1 MPAVKRHSLQAF
13 GARRRSV
20 KPRGS
25 SGGRVRCANPNETTS
40 DASAASLPSASPSPG
55 SSLQDLTSEQ
65 PADVSSSLPEDY
77 EVVEELTAIERKIS
91 LLQESDPA
99 ADPTDAPAAPDG
111 APTEGYRLVA
121 LSAIETLVSALL
133 CPVCRGSDLQ
143 LSESGKGVQA
153 QFVVACPDC
162 GDVART
168 PHSSTIGH
176 SRQNELAARIS
187 LASRECGI
195 GYTKL
200 TNFFAGINAPSPM
213 HLRSYQDLGE
223 KVHDASVRAASNVMS
238 KAAEAVRETRE
249 SDSGDLM
256 DVCVTYDG
264 TWHKRGHTSH
274 FGVGVAIEL
283 ETGLVLDYSVQ
294 SNYCH
299 GCSLGP
305 AQGSDSH
312 EDWAKNHR
320 AVCQKNFAGSAN
332 AMELQAAGEIFRRS
346 VQLHNLQYVTV
357 LCDGD
362 SKAFNH
368 VAGLDLYD
376 KGMRKEDC
384 VNHVAKR
391 MYAGM
396 EALKKTKKGLG
407 GRGKLTN
414 LVMKKLTSYYA
425 SALKT
430 SAPDVPAMQKAVF
443 ASLLHSYSTDEEPR
457 HQACPHGEHSWSHF
471 NRQKA
476 LEAAGEP
483 TKPQPHRPAFSRD
496 IAKELVPLYN
506 RLSRRDLLER
516 CARMG
521 TQNNKESLNTLVW
534 RRCPKTD
541 FASRR
546 TVETA
551 VALAVLEFNLGPK
564 GFERALHEMGI
575 EPRSH
580 QVQHADKALQAKVS
594 KAKQKALN
602 SSKVAHKQ
610 RKLAA
615 IAKAQRDQAAEG
627 ETYSAGAF

>member
-1 MPAVKRHSLQAF
+1 
-13 GARRRSV
+13 
-20 KPRGS
+20 
-25 SGGRVRCANPNETTS
+25 
-40 DASAASLPSASPSPG
+40 
-55 SSLQDLTSEQ
+55 DLTSEQ

-133 CPVCRGSDLQ
+133 CPVCCGSDLQ

-153 QFVVACPDC
+153 QFVVVCPDC

-176 SRQNELAARIS
+176 SRQIELAARIS

-312 EDWAKNHR
+312 EDWAENHR

-332 AMELQAAGEIFRRS
+332 AMELQAADEIFRRS

-430 SAPDVPAMQKAVF
+430 SAPDVPAMHKAVF

-457 HQACPHGEHSWSHF
+457 HQACPHGEHSWCHF

-506 RLSRRDLLER
+506 RLSRQDLLER

-521 TQNNKESLNTLVW
+521 TQNNNESFNALVW

-575 EPRSH
+575 EPGSH
-580 QVQHADKALQAKVS
+580 QVQHADKALQVKVS

>member
-1 MPAVKRHSLQAF
+1 VPAVKRHSLQAF

-25 SGGRVRCANPNETTS
+25 SGGRVRCANPNGTTS

-99 ADPTDAPAAPDG
+99 ADPTDVPAAPDG

-121 LSAIETLVSALL
+121 VSAIETLVSALL
-133 CPVCRGSDLQ
+133 CPVCRGLDLQ
-143 LSESGKGVQA
+143 LSESGKGVQV
-153 QFVVACPDC
+153 QFVVVCPDC

-176 SRQNELAARIS
+176 SRQNELVARIS

-223 KVHDASVRAASNVMS
+223 KVHDASVRAASNVPY
-238 KAAEAVRETRE
+238 KLAAEAVRETRE

-274 FGVGVAIEL
+274 VGVGVAIEL

-294 SNYCH
+294 SHYCH

-312 EDWAKNHR
+312 EDWAENHR

-332 AMELQAAGEIFRRS
+332 AMELQAADEIFRRS

-362 SKAFNH
+362 SKAFNM
-368 VAGLDLYD
+368 L
-376 KGMRKEDC
+376 
-384 VNHVAKR
+384 
-391 MYAGM
+391 
-396 EALKKTKKGLG
+396 
-407 GRGKLTN
+407 
-414 LVMKKLTSYYA
+414 
-425 SALKT
+425 
-430 SAPDVPAMQKAVF
+430 
-443 ASLLHSYSTDEEPR
+443 
-457 HQACPHGEHSWSHF
+457 
-471 NRQKA
+471 
-476 LEAAGEP
+476 
-483 TKPQPHRPAFSRD
+483 
-496 IAKELVPLYN
+496 
-506 RLSRRDLLER
+506 RDLTF
-516 CARMG
+516 M
-521 TQNNKESLNTLVW
+521 T
-534 RRCPKTD
+534 
-541 FASRR
+541 
-546 TVETA
+546 
-551 VALAVLEFNLGPK
+551 
-564 GFERALHEMGI
+564 RA
-575 EPRSH
+575 
-580 QVQHADKALQAKVS
+580 
-594 KAKQKALN
+594 
-602 SSKVAHKQ
+602 
-610 RKLAA
+610 
-615 IAKAQRDQAAEG
+615 
-627 ETYSAGAF
+627 